1 VFHKRFTKSA
11 FGVFGLLLC
20 TLLTSA
26 IASAHPLGNYS
37 INQYTLFD
45 LRSDELRIFHL
56 LDFAEIPSFR
66 EMDLLD
72 TNMDNE
78 ISEDEIDVYL
88 DKRVPEFLSKLAL
101 TRDGEPVAL
110 RLLSQRLEVYE
121 GTGAMPVFNVF
132 LDLEPAEWT
141 WPGAGDGLVLEY
153 RSTNHTNAR
162 GYRESFVLLDG
173 RYDINVGPWTEGE
186 LKYLVLI
193 LEDEKEN
200 PLFQS
205 FFNRFL
211 FELSPG
217 SGEILPALPD
227 RPDFTWTATARAEE
241 DETPLLAQG
250 GRTYALSE
258 APVTEPKLVVAE
270 AARPPAGTEDAT
282 DAAAAPSTT
291 SKVTVVRPTR
301 RPEPAMS
308 ETSERLMGRV
318 SEIIRTQELT
328 FPMVL
333 FAMAVAL
340 ALGMGHAFSPGH
352 GKTVM
357 AAYLIGERGTV
368 LHAVILGTIVTI
380 THVWSVLLLGVV
392 TLYAGEQFS
401 EEQVTFWTGVAS
413 GIIIVII
420 GILLFFQRYSTYVTA
435 RQAQRLA
442 HAHDHSQDHDHR
454 HEHTHDH
461 EHPHTHDHDHDH
473 SHTDEHEHE
482 HSHDDAH
489 AHEHVHRHGF
499 FGKTHSHVV
508 ETPGGAPPTY
518 RSIIWLGVSG
528 GIVPCPA
535 ALIVLLL
542 AIKFGRLQLGLLLIL
557 AFSVGLAAVLVAIG
571 IAVVKASGRIRKAI
585 GERSPVLLAL
595 PVLSS
600 ILITILGLWVV
611 LWTLLQF
618 NVITFTPIG

>member
-1 VFHKRFTKSA
+1 MKSA
-11 FGVFGLLLC
+11 LGLGFLLPC
-20 TLLTSA
+20 TLLFTA
-26 IASAHPLGNYS
+26 TASAHPLGNYS

-45 LRSDELRIFHL
+45 LRSDDFRIFHM

-72 TNMDNE
+72 TDVDNA
-78 ISEDEIDVYL
+78 ISESEIQAYL
-88 DKRVPEFLSKLAL
+88 EIRVPQFLSNLTF

-110 RLLSQRLEVYE
+110 KLLSQRLEVYE

-132 LDLEPAEWT
+132 LDLAPVEWA
-141 WPGAGDGLVLEY
+141 WPDPDQAMSLDF
-153 RSTNHTNAR
+153 RSGNHTNAR
-162 GYRESFVLLDG
+162 GYREANVLLDG
-173 RYDINVGPWTEGE
+173 RYGINLGPWTEAQ
-186 LKYLVLI
+186 LKYLTLVLQ
-193 LEDEKEN
+193 DEKGN

-205 FFNRFL
+205 FYNRFL
-211 FELSPG
+211 LDLSPG
-217 SGEILPALPD
+217 SGELLPALPD
-227 RPDFTWTATARAEE
+227 LPDFSWTATARAAEE
-241 DETPLLAQG
+241 EIVMMAKG
-250 GRTYALSE
+250 GRTFEPSE
-258 APVTEPKLVVAE
+258 APVTEPKRVVAE
-270 AARPPAGTEDAT
+270 AAALPGESEDA
-282 DAAAAPSTT
+282 AESASPSPT

-318 SEIIRTQELT
+318 SGIIRTQDLT

-333 FAMAVAL
+333 LAMAVAL

-368 LHAVILGTIVTI
+368 WHAVILGTIVTI

-392 TLYAGEQFS
+392 TLYAGERFS

-435 RQAQRLA
+435 RQTQRLA
-442 HAHDHSQDHDHR
+442 HAHEHS
-454 HEHTHDH
+454 HDH
-461 EHPHTHDHDHDH
+461 EHPHTHDHDHEHAH
-473 SHTDEHEHE
+473 SHEHDREHAHDHNHEHG
-482 HSHDDAH
+482 
-489 AHEHVHRHGF
+489 HVHRHGF
-499 FGKTHSHVV
+499 FGKSHSHVV
-508 ETPGGAPPTY
+508 ETRADTPPTY

-557 AFSVGLAAVLVAIG
+557 AFSVGLASVLVAIG

-600 ILITILGLWVV
+600 VLITILGLWVV

-618 NVITFTPIG
+618 NVINFTPIG